1 MSETTTRAY
10 DFGTGPTPAHRHANG
25 GGLAMTTDLQ
35 SRGEGERKVPVCGT
49 VYEVIIAK
57 DQRSGFPAGLW
68 VRLCYLPMARSV
80 VERLASEGVKASI
93 QACVGVQ

>member
-1 MSETTTRAY
+1 M
-10 DFGTGPTPAHRHANG
+10 DQF
-25 GGLAMTTDLQ
+25 TDLQ
-35 SRGEGERKVPVCGT
+35 SRGEGCGT

>member
-1 MSETTTRAY
+1 
-10 DFGTGPTPAHRHANG
+10 
-25 GGLAMTTDLQ
+25 MTISIGQRVRLSPDVTYTAEAP
-35 SRGEGERKVPVCGT
+35 EGCGT

>member
-1 MSETTTRAY
+1 MSETTTRAH
-10 DFGTGPTPAHRHANG
+10 DFGAGPTPAHRHANG
-25 GGLAMTTDLQ
+25 G
-35 SRGEGERKVPVCGT
+35 CGT

-80 VERLASEGVKASI
+80 VERLASEGVKAGI